1 MTIYTKTV
9 TLAAGATTEV
19 FTEFGV
25 PPENGEVLFQLPI
38 SGGASFLVFQLSD
51 SLGVD
56 LGPYVPSSH
65 ASDVGST
72 VILESR
78 VPTDK
83 DPVYFTNT
91 APSPAP
97 VLIAFFPRT

>member
-9 TLAAGATTEV
+9 TLAVGATTEV

-25 PPENGEVLFQLPI
+25 APETGEVLFQLPVA
-38 SGGASFLVFQLSD
+38 GGTSFLVFQLSD
-51 SLGVD
+51 ATGTA

-65 ASDVGST
+65 ASAVAGT
-72 VILESR
+72 TILESR
-78 VPTDK
+78 VPTNK

-91 APSPAP
+91 AVSPAP
-97 VLIAFFPRT
+97 ITIAFFPRT